1 MNLFHLMSCDE
12 MPYVVLVS
20 RTFQHKYQQLPNA
33 LRNQIKK
40 SLVEL
45 KENPFTFR
53 SKCDIK
59 LLKDTHPKK
68 YRLRVG
74 DYRIIYIIIKKEVR
88 VIDLL
93 KRELGYGRIE

>member
-12 MPYVVLVS
+12 MPYIVLVS

-33 LRNQIKK
+33 LRNQIKR

-45 KENPFTFR
+45 KENPFTSR
-53 SKCDIK
+53 LKCDIK

-74 DYRIIYIIIKKEVR
+74 DYRIIYIIINQEVR

>member
-1 MNLFHLMSCDE
+1 
-12 MPYVVLVS
+12 MPYIVLVS

-33 LRNQIKK
+33 LRNQIKR

-45 KENPFTFR
+45 EENPFTSR

-74 DYRIIYIIIKKEVR
+74 DYRIIYIIINQEIR

-93 KRELGYGRIE
+93 KRELRYGRIE

>member
-12 MPYVVLVS
+12 MQYVVLVS

-33 LRNQIKK
+33 LQNQIKR
-40 SLVEL
+40 SLIEL
-45 KENPFTFR
+45 KENPFTSR

-59 LLKDTHPKK
+59 ILKDTHPKK

-74 DYRIIYIIIKKEVR
+74 DYRIIYIIIKQEVR